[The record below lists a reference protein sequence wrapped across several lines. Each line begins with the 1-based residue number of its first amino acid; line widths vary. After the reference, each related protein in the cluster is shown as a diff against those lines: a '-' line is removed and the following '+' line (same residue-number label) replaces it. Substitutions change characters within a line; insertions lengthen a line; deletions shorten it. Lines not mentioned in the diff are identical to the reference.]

1 VPRPGKE
8 SRRSVAELL
17 GLRAGVVAAVVGA
30 PGDYRRIL
38 GHVPAGVLFLPH
50 AAGNLD
56 FVHVFAAKRSILRD
70 RFDAVMGSIKPN
82 GTIWVSWAE
91 TSGVPTDLT
100 EAAVREEARAH
111 GLVCRALHHLGEP
124 LLQRRRQRAQV
135 DLRPAVGG
143 DDLLALGLDTGQ
155 QLLEVLLKRR

>member
-56 FVHVFAAKRSILRD
+56 FVHVFAAKRSVLRD
-70 RFDAVMGSIKPN
+70 RLDAVMGSIKPN
-82 GTIWVSWAE
+82 GTIWVSWPE

-111 GLVCRALHHLGEP
+111 GLVGVKACAIDATWSGLKLVTRQVARSAAAH
-124 LLQRRRQRAQV
+124 RRQQRV
-135 DLRPAVGG
+135 
-143 DDLLALGLDTGQ
+143 
-155 QLLEVLLKRR
+155 